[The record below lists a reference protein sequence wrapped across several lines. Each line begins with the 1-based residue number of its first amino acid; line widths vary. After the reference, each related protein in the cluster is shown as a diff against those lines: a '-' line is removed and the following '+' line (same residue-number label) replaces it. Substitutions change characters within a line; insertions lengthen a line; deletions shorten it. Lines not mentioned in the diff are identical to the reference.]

1 MNDMGHIEDLT
12 DRIKPRTA
20 SNVLL
25 WVVLASF
32 VSFVVW
38 AALTEL
44 DRTVRGQ
51 GRIVAS
57 SQLQTVSNLEGGVIE
72 AIMVRVGQQVRA
84 GQELVLLDRTAT
96 ASELGSGESSVGS
109 LAVKIARLQAEVTGR
124 EPVYPAAANPAVANQ
139 IQIERALHASRMAEL
154 ASVVNAG
161 QARITQARRAVQ
173 EAEAAYQA
181 RVSAR
186 DARAN
191 ELRVIRPLVEK
202 GIEPRLSLASAESQL
217 AVASSEA
224 AAAAASISR
233 AQASISEAVAA
244 LNQQRQD
251 WRALAANELATAQ
264 AELSARRSALPA
276 LAARADRTT
285 VKSPLPGRVNRV
297 LITTV
302 GAAVSPGAPLV
313 EIVPSEETLL
323 VETLIRPQ
331 DIGTVRMGQKARVNV
346 SAYDSS
352 VYGGLD
358 GTVAAISPDAVLNE
372 RTGES
377 FYTVQVRTTSNALK
391 DKTGRPLQIGTGMV
405 ADVSLLGDKRTILE
419 YILSPLT
426 KLRDTAFRE

>member
-1 MNDMGHIEDLT
+1 
-12 DRIKPRTA
+12 
-20 SNVLL
+20 
-25 WVVLASF
+25 
-32 VSFVVW
+32 
-38 AALTEL
+38 
-44 DRTVRGQ
+44 
-51 GRIVAS
+51 
-57 SQLQTVSNLEGGVIE
+57 
-72 AIMVRVGQQVRA
+72 MVRVGQQVRA

-346 SAYDSS
+346 SAYDSA

>member
-217 AVASSEA
+217 AVASSDNK
-224 AAAAASISR
+224 
-233 AQASISEAVAA
+233 VF
-244 LNQQRQD
+244 
-251 WRALAANELATAQ
+251 
-264 AELSARRSALPA
+264 
-276 LAARADRTT
+276 
-285 VKSPLPGRVNRV
+285 
-297 LITTV
+297 
-302 GAAVSPGAPLV
+302 LV
-313 EIVPSEETLL
+313 
-323 VETLIRPQ
+323 R
-331 DIGTVRMGQKARVNV
+331 
-346 SAYDSS
+346 
-352 VYGGLD
+352 
-358 GTVAAISPDAVLNE
+358 
-372 RTGES
+372 
-377 FYTVQVRTTSNALK
+377 
-391 DKTGRPLQIGTGMV
+391 
-405 ADVSLLGDKRTILE
+405 
-419 YILSPLT
+419 
-426 KLRDTAFRE
+426 